1 MWASRVRLKPKR
13 TATDL
18 TVLPFTELVAGLPA
32 TVPFVGP
39 ETQERGRGA
48 TFDARLGANESAFG
62 PSPQAVAAMTAAA
75 ADVWQYADPENHD
88 LKVALSTSLSVP
100 TERLSIGEGI
110 DGLLGLIVRM
120 FCQDRTP
127 VVASAGS
134 YPTFQYHVTGFGGRL
149 VLVPYRG
156 DYEDPEAL
164 VSAAADTG
172 AALIYIANPDNP
184 MGSWHSAETVKAM
197 VEALPPTCLLCLDE
211 AYCEFAPSGTLL
223 PADFDHPQLI
233 RLRTFSKAHGMA
245 GARVGYA
252 LTSAP
257 IATAF
262 NKVRNHFGVNKV
274 AQAGATAALA
284 DTAHLSVVLSA
295 TQTAK
300 DRIGAIAEAA
310 GLIPL
315 PSATNFVTID
325 AGGNGDRARRLVGAL
340 SERGIFVRMPFVAP
354 QDRCIRITAAPDDA
368 LDVLEERLADAVTAS
383 Q

>member
-1 MWASRVRLKPKR
+1 M
-13 TATDL
+13 

-62 PSPQAVAAMTAAA
+62 PSPQAVSAMTAAA

-88 LKVALSTSLSVP
+88 LKVALSETLGVS

-120 FCQDRTP
+120 FCQDGTP

-134 YPTFQYHVTGFGGRL
+134 YPTFQYHVNGFGGRL

-156 DYEDPEAL
+156 DHEDPEAL
-164 VSAAADTG
+164 VSAAAETR
-172 AALIYIANPDNP
+172 AALIYFANPDNP
-184 MGSWHSAETVKAM
+184 MGSWHSADTVKAM

-211 AYCEFAPSGTLL
+211 AYGEFAPPGTVL

-257 IATAF
+257 IAKAF

-284 DTAHLSVVLSA
+284 DKAHLEFVLSA
-295 TQTAK
+295 TGKAK
-300 DRIGAIAEAA
+300 ARIGAVAEAA
-310 GLIPL
+310 GLTPL
-315 PSATNFVTID
+315 PSATNFVTVD
-325 AGGNGDRARRLVGAL
+325 AGGDGDRARRLVTAL
-340 SERGIFVRMPFVAP
+340 TERGIFVRMPFVAP

-368 LDVLEERLADAVTAS
+368 LDVLEQRLADAVTAS